1 MGLFNGTVGMVWSGF
16 GGLLIAVCATGCG
29 GGDSKPSGPDFGA
42 LQKEYTSPSG
52 TLQAGDKAAIIA
64 ALDSQ
69 SASGGVGVLS
79 APRQNADGPGPHVLA
94 TTPTCSAPTASGE
107 TCTCP
112 GGGSYAVS
120 IGASSANGATGTV
133 TYNAC
138 NESSDAAT
146 SITLSGSVSFDES
159 INPMIFIYSGSI
171 DETISPPPQ
180 TIHIDLNYA
189 LINDMM
195 SFNVKVADGNVLVQE
210 SLDWDTT
217 TKSGSF
223 TVVTKDGTTMCT
235 LTDGAGTCTGPGG
248 SVSFS

>member
-1 MGLFNGTVGMVWSGF
+1 M
-16 GGLLIAVCATGCG
+16 
-29 GGDSKPSGPDFGA
+29 
-42 LQKEYTSPSG
+42 
-52 TLQAGDKAAIIA
+52 
-64 ALDSQ
+64 
-69 SASGGVGVLS
+69 
-79 APRQNADGPGPHVLA
+79 
-94 TTPTCSAPTASGE
+94 
-107 TCTCP
+107 
-112 GGGSYAVS
+112 S

-146 SITLSGSVSFDES
+146 SITISGSVSFDES
-159 INPMIFIYSGSI
+159 INPMISIFSGSL

-180 TIHIDLNYA
+180 TIHIELNYA
-189 LINDMM
+189 LVNGMM

-248 SVSFS
+248 SVTFS